1 MKTRRLR
8 RMLYVLGALIAMGL
22 ALYVGG
28 YYYVT
33 AEWPWQTDESAA
45 ALVLQEAPA
54 APVHGSGAQAIQQ
67 QQHDGMALQAQDAS
81 QSNGT
86 EQPTAASALS
96 RRIEGPS
103 ATGQMSIQH
112 GTIEKGRIHSRFMN
126 GDMPYL
132 IYLPPGYNDP
142 ANANRRYPAVYL
154 LHGAPGNYRDWAG
167 AGAGATADALIS
179 TGRIPP
185 MILVM
190 PEGKGSL
197 TVDSE
202 WANGAPPAPQA
213 ESYLVQEVVPY
224 IDAHYRTIADQ
235 AHRAVGGLSS
245 GGYGGVN
252 ITLHHPDV
260 FGTAL
265 SLSGNYLAAKTILR
279 QPLFK
284 DSASIAYNSPIVYI
298 AHMKNA
304 QQIHIYLAVGKQDK
318 LDNTLA
324 ETQQMEQALVKA
336 NVSDEVQYFPGG
348 HSWHFWSL
356 HLVDALEYFASTLPE
371 G

>member
-1 MKTRRLR
+1 MMKTRSLR
-8 RMLYVLGALIAMGL
+8 RTLYVLGALIATAL

-45 ALVLQEAPA
+45 DVVLQEAAATPA
-54 APVHGSGAQAIQQ
+54 YNLGAQAMQQLPQHAQKTLQVRQPIQ
-67 QQHDGMALQAQDAS
+67 S
-81 QSNGT
+81 SGT
-86 EQPTAASALS
+86 GQPTAAPAP
-96 RRIEGPS
+96 G
-103 ATGQMSIQH
+103 ATGQIGVQH
-112 GTIEKGRIHSRFMN
+112 GTIEQASIHSRFMN
-126 GDMPYL
+126 DDLPYL
-132 IYLPPGYNDP
+132 VYLPPGYNDP
-142 ANANRRYPAVYL
+142 ANVNRRYPVVYL
-154 LHGAPGNYRDWAG
+154 LHGAPGNYKDWAG
-167 AGAGATADALIS
+167 RGNAGATADALIG

-190 PEGKGSL
+190 PEGKANL

-202 WANGAPPAPQA
+202 WANGTPPAPQA

-224 IDAHYRTIADQ
+224 IDAHYRTIAEQ
-235 AHRAVGGLSS
+235 ADRAIGGLSS

-252 ITLHHPDV
+252 TTLHYPDV
-260 FGTAL
+260 FGTAFG
-265 SLSGNYLAAKTILR
+265 LSGNYLATRTILH

-284 DSASIAYNSPIVYI
+284 DSASIAYNSPIAYI
-298 AHMKNA
+298 AQMKNA
-304 QQIHIYLAVGKQDK
+304 RQIHVYLAVGTQDK

-324 ETQQMEQALVKA
+324 ETQQMEQALIKA
-336 NVSDEVQYFPGG
+336 NVPHEVQYFPGA

-356 HLVDALEYFASTLPE
+356 HLVDALEYFAGTLLQ

>member
-1 MKTRRLR
+1 MMKTRSLR
-8 RMLYVLGALIAMGL
+8 CTLYVLGALIAMGL

-45 ALVLQEAPA
+45 ALVLQEAPT
-54 APVHGSGAQAIQQ
+54 APVYGSGDQAMQRV
-67 QQHDGMALQAQDAS
+67 QQHDQMTLHARHPT

-86 EQPTAASALS
+86 ELSTAAPA
-96 RRIEGPS
+96 PS
-103 ATGQMSIQH
+103 ATGQMGVQR
-112 GTIEKGRIHSRFMN
+112 GTIEQGSIHSHFMN
-126 GDMPYL
+126 DDLPYL

-142 ANANRRYPAVYL
+142 ATTNRRYPVVYL
-154 LHGAPGNYRDWAG
+154 LHGAPGNYKDWAG
-167 AGAGATADALIS
+167 GGNAGATADALI
-179 TGRIPP
+179 GIRRIPP

-190 PEGKGSL
+190 PEGKANL

-235 AHRAVGGLSS
+235 AHRAIGGLSS

-252 ITLHHPDV
+252 TSLHHVDV
-260 FGTAL
+260 FGTAFG
-265 SLSGNYLAAKTILR
+265 LSGNYLATRTIMR

-284 DSASIAYNSPIVYI
+284 DSASIAYNSPIDYI
-298 AHMKNA
+298 AQLKNA
-304 QQIHIYLAVGKQDK
+304 RQIHIYLAVGKQDK

-324 ETQQMEQALVKA
+324 ETQQMEQALIKA
-336 NVSDEVQYFPGG
+336 NVPHEVQYFPGA

-356 HLVDALEYFASTLPE
+356 HLVDALEYFAGTLPE